1 MARNS
6 GRRKPCSTRT
16 RRGRLRKAQEF
27 LEIAELAGTE
37 YPDGCVS
44 NAILS
49 GIASADVIC
58 CVRVGEHA
66 AGDNHQQAVE
76 LLGRADP
83 QAAKHLDRLL
93 RRKSK
98 SAYSDLSS
106 SAKHAE
112 QALRDAGTLLEI
124 ATSLT

>member
-6 GRRKPCSTRT
+6 GRTKPCSTRT
-16 RRGRLRKAQEF
+16 RRGRLKKAREF
-27 LEIAELAGTE
+27 LDIAELAGTD

-58 CVRVGEHA
+58 CVRIGEHA
-66 AGDNHQQAVE
+66 AGENHQQAVD
-76 LLGRADP
+76 LLRRTDLP
-83 QAAKHLDRLL
+83 AARHLDRLL
-93 RRKSK
+93 RRKSA
-98 SAYSDLSS
+98 SAYSELSS
-106 SAKHAE
+106 TETHAD
-112 QALRDAGTLLEI
+112 QALRDARALLEI

>member
-1 MARNS
+1 MARSS
-6 GRRKPCSTRT
+6 GRTRPCSART
-16 RRGRLRKAQEF
+16 RRGRLQKAQEF
-27 LEIAELAGTE
+27 LDIAQLAGVE

-44 NAILS
+44 NAVLS
-49 GIASADVIC
+49 GSASADVIC

-66 AGDNHQQAVE
+66 AGEDHQQAID
-76 LLGRADP
+76 LLRRAHG

-106 SAKHAE
+106 TPKQAE
-112 QALRDAGTLLEI
+112 QALRDAGALLEI

>member
-6 GRRKPCSTRT
+6 GRTKPCSART
-16 RRGRLRKAQEF
+16 RRGRLKKAREF
-27 LEIAELAGTE
+27 LDIAELAGTD

-58 CVRVGEHA
+58 CIRVGEHS
-66 AGDNHQQAVE
+66 AGEDHQQAVD
-76 LLGRADP
+76 LLKRAHAP
-83 QAAKHLDRLL
+83 AAKHLDRLL
-93 RRKSK
+93 RRKST
-98 SAYSDLSS
+98 SAYSDVSS
-106 SAKHAE
+106 TAKHAE
-112 QALRDAGTLLEI
+112 QALRDADALLEI

>member
-1 MARNS
+1 MARNT
-6 GRRKPCSTRT
+6 GRTLPCGPRT
-16 RRGRLRKAQEF
+16 RRGRLKKAQEF
-27 LEIAELAGTE
+27 LDIAQLAGTE

-58 CVRVGEHA
+58 CVRAGEHA
-66 AGDNHQQAVE
+66 AGEDHQRAVE
-76 LLGRADP
+76 LLRRAHEP
-83 QAAKHLDRLL
+83 AARHLDRLL

-98 SAYSDLSS
+98 SAYSDVSS
-106 SAKHAE
+106 TAKHAE
-112 QALRDAGTLLEI
+112 QALRDADALLEI

>member
-6 GRRKPCSTRT
+6 GRTRPCSTRT
-16 RRGRLRKAQEF
+16 RRGRLKKAREF
-27 LEIAELAGTE
+27 LDIAQLAGTE

-66 AGDNHQQAVE
+66 VGDEHQQAVD
-76 LLGRADP
+76 LLRRAHE

-93 RRKSK
+93 RRKSS
-98 SAYSDLSS
+98 SAYSDVSS
-106 SAKHAE
+106 TPKQAQ
-112 QALRDAGTLLEI
+112 QALRDAGALLEI